1 MVKDLFTFAGFN
13 EDSQIVW
20 FKIIYSKERGSLS
33 LISDFLEKENV
44 SVLFGHLDNL
54 TQNTGEYSIFTE
66 LKKDTDPETLAQKI
80 KDLEIVSEVECGIS
94 EYGMIH
100 SVDFPLNVIGVRGV
114 IARALTIVD
123 IMKTLNESVPHA
135 EGLLTLSGL
144 KGGIHAAKYFKSIMP
159 LNDSNFTNMI
169 AELYRGVGWGILEI
183 ECDPRTYEGK
193 IIVKDSFIA
202 DVYGASDQPVCA
214 FMSGYFAGYLT
225 EYFGK
230 NISVREVSCKATGK
244 KFCEHIISP
253 APSGGTSQE
262 YQTRGEPQ

>member
-66 LKKDTDPETLAQKI
+66 LKKDIDPETLAQKI
-80 KDLEIVSEVECGIS
+80 KGLEIVSEVECGVS

-114 IARALTIVD
+114 MARALTIVD

-230 NISVREVSCKATGK
+230 NISVREVSCKATGR